1 MPEEPKMHDH
11 NTCDFDY
18 LCRAMNLLPYHSGAF
33 NPSAI
38 VAIDLDGK
46 GNSADIE
53 MYNGKVIGLTLSDL
67 IKLETII
74 KQRIKE
80 RQDME
85 AEEIKR
91 QAELRIQSELNAA
104 NQAMANAAMM
114 GKLKDMKR
122 TS

>member
-1 MPEEPKMHDH
+1 MPEESTKLEY
-11 NTCDFDY
+11 DFDY

-38 VAIDLDGK
+38 VAIDLDG
-46 GNSADIE
+46 GGAAIE
-53 MYNGKVIGLTLSDL
+53 MYNGKTIGLTPSDL
-67 IKLETII
+67 IALETII

-80 RQDME
+80 RQEME

-114 GKLKDMKR
+114 GKLKGLKR
-122 TS
+122 HS